1 MVALPSVIAENRVL
15 IVDDEAGIRDLF
27 SMILTHDLPQAILGQ
42 ACNGQ
47 EGVEH
52 FREYHDQV
60 LIMDLHMPIMDG
72 LTAFSKIAEICTE
85 DSLEMPAFVFC
96 TGYAPPDAVRRI
108 VSTCLRHHLLS
119 KPVRSETLVDI
130 IRNRLETNGQ

>member
-1 MVALPSVIAENRVL
+1 MVELSHLTTQNRVL

-27 SMILTHDLPQAILGQ
+27 SMILSHDLPEAALGQ

-47 EGVEH
+47 EAVEH
-52 FREYHDQV
+52 FREYHDHV
-60 LIMDLHMPIMDG
+60 LIMDLHMPVMDG

-85 DSLEMPAFVFC
+85 DSLEMPAVVFC

-108 VSTCLRHHLLS
+108 VSTCVRHHLLS
-119 KPVRSETLVDI
+119 KPVRSETLVDT
-130 IRNRLETNGQ
+130 IRSRLDLGI